1 MHIDVVQLHI
11 VIALGVMALAARAAD
26 RERRPR
32 GSSLA
37 RFSPVRLLVPLR
49 RRNEMQSKTPSR
61 SISIIWLVALVLA
74 SGIAVGCARSPG
86 VPSGAAGAD
95 GTVRS
100 QHLGEDSTL
109 SDESA
114 DEADYDPWQSFNE
127 HMFSFN
133 HDILDGWLVKPAA
146 EGWAKISPQVAR
158 RSFSRLLTNLDM
170 PRRLV
175 NNLLQARPLGAGREL
190 ARFALNSTVGVG
202 GLIDVASLMHI
213 EPSDADAGETLAL
226 YGVAPG
232 PYLVLPTMPPLTVRD
247 AIGRGIDGALDPVS
261 YFLPFVANRAK
272 SIVTAINE
280 RSLNLKLFA
289 DVEDSVLD
297 LYSAARNGY
306 LQRRRVAIALA
317 TPDRDQ
323 EWGRTRPPPAVEP
336 PPQTAAA
343 GNREN
348 HS

>member
-1 MHIDVVQLHI
+1 MDIDVVQLHI
-11 VIALGVMALAARAAD
+11 VIALGVVALAARVAD
-26 RERRPR
+26 REPRPR

-37 RFSPVRLLVPLR
+37 RVSPVRLLVPLR
-49 RRNEMQSKTPSR
+49 RRNEMQSTTPSR
-61 SISIIWLVALVLA
+61 SISTMWLLALVMAAGL
-74 SGIAVGCARSPG
+74 AVGCAHSPA
-86 VPSGAAGAD
+86 VPSGAPGTD
-95 GTVRS
+95 STVRS
-100 QHLGEDSTL
+100 QRLGEDPTL
-109 SDESA
+109 SDDSA

-133 HDILDGWLVKPAA
+133 HDILDGWLLKPAA
-146 EGWAKISPQVAR
+146 KGWAKVFPEVAR
-158 RSFSRLLTNLDM
+158 RSFARMINNLDM

-175 NNLLQARPLGAGREL
+175 NNLLEARPLGAGREL
-190 ARFALNSTVGVG
+190 ARFAVNSTVGVA
-202 GLIDVASLMHI
+202 GLIDVASLMHV
-213 EPSDADAGETLAL
+213 EPSEADSGETLAL
-226 YGVAPG
+226 YGIGAG

-261 YFLPFVANRAK
+261 YVLPFIGNQAK
-272 SIVTAINE
+272 SIVTAVNE

-306 LQRRRVAIALA
+306 LQRRRKAIALA
-317 TPDRDQ
+317 AQDRDQ
-323 EWGRTRPPPAVEP
+323 EWGWTRKAPAVEP
-336 PPQTAAA
+336 QPQTASA

>member
-1 MHIDVVQLHI
+1 MW
-11 VIALGVMALAARAAD
+11 ALALVMA
-26 RERRPR
+26 
-32 GSSLA
+32 
-37 RFSPVRLLVPLR
+37 
-49 RRNEMQSKTPSR
+49 
-61 SISIIWLVALVLA
+61 
-74 SGIAVGCARSPG
+74 IAMVSGCARSPG
-86 VPSGAAGAD
+86 VNSGAAGAG

-100 QHLGEDSTL
+100 PHLMEGAAL
-109 SDESA
+109 SDESE
-114 DEADYDPWQSFNE
+114 DEADYDPWQPFNE
-127 HMFSFN
+127 RMFSFN

-146 EGWAKISPQVAR
+146 EGWAKISPEVAR

-170 PRRLV
+170 PRRFV
-175 NNLLQARPLGAGREL
+175 NDLLQARPLGAGREL

-306 LQRRRVAIALA
+306 LQRRRAAIALA
-317 TPDRDQ
+317 ARERDQ
-323 EWGRTRPPPAVEP
+323 EWAWMEKPPAVEP
-336 PPQTAAA
+336 QPQTASS

-348 HS
+348 HT